1 MTIPNETLFDVRAV
15 ERHIIEGKCT
25 REQYEAYVASLPDDG
40 AEADNSNVQMIVH
53 ARARRAPSADQG
65 EEEEG

>member
-15 ERHIIEGKCT
+15 ERHITEGKCT
-25 REQYEAYVASLPDDG
+25 PTEYQAYVASLPDD
-40 AEADNSNVQMIVH
+40 AEEADTSHVQMIVH
-53 ARARRAPSADQG
+53 ARARRAPSTDRG